1 MAEPVIRCIL
11 LDIEGTSC
19 PVSFVASVLFPYAR
33 ERLASYLESN
43 NNDPDVQALIAAT
56 QAAIAADPNPEVQA
70 LRQGSPIPGH
80 QPAGQEHLPSEQT
93 QSPVVAYLQWLI
105 DHDIKFPALKELQ
118 GRIWASG
125 YANGGLVAPLFDDV
139 APTLQHWHQDGYQ
152 LAVYSSGSVAAQQ
165 LLYRHSED
173 GNLEGLFSH
182 WFDTRIGAKQQSA
195 SYAAIANV
203 LALAP
208 SQILFVSDA
217 IAELEAASA
226 VGMAVRF
233 SDRQGN
239 PARDAGPFIAIQSL
253 AEIELPSSTCQP

>member
-11 LDIEGTSC
+11 LDIEGTTC

-33 ERLASYLESN
+33 ERLASYLETN
-43 NNDPDVQALIAAT
+43 HADPEVQALLAAT
-56 QAAIAADPNPEVQA
+56 QAALAVDANPEVQA

-80 QPAGQEHLPSEQT
+80 QPAGQEQWPT
-93 QSPVVAYLQWLI
+93 ARTNSPLVAYLQWLI

-125 YANGGLVAPLFDDV
+125 YANGDLIAPLFEDV
-139 APTLQHWHQDGYQ
+139 APTLHRWHRDGYQ

-165 LLYRHSED
+165 LLYRHSQD

-182 WFDTRIGAKQQSA
+182 WFDTRIGSKQA
-195 SYAAIANV
+195 TDSYSAIAAV
-203 LALAP
+203 LQLEPAE
-208 SQILFVSDA
+208 ILFVSDA
-217 IAELEAASA
+217 IAEIRAAHGI
-226 VGMAVRF
+226 GMAVRF

-239 PARDAGPFIAIQSL
+239 PGRDPGPFNAIESL
-253 AEIELPSSTCQP
+253 AKIELP